1 MKAYTLLEVIQSE
14 MKLMTLC
21 TIETLRI
28 KRLSLFQL
36 QSSMLDSQGKCT
48 LFRCLLNTS
57 NGSGVETLT
66 IQNIKIQ
73 LMFYKEDT
81 Q

>member
-28 KRLSLFQL
+28 KRLALFQL
-36 QSSMLDSQGKCT
+36 
-48 LFRCLLNTS
+48 
-57 NGSGVETLT
+57 
-66 IQNIKIQ
+66 
-73 LMFYKEDT
+73 
-81 Q
+81 

>member
-1 MKAYTLLEVIQSE
+1 MKAHTLLEVIQSE

-28 KRLSLFQL
+28 KCLAMFQL
-36 QSSMLDSQGKCT
+36 YISMLESQGKYT

-57 NGSGVETLT
+57 NGSSVETLI
-66 IQNIKIQ
+66 IQNSKI
-73 LMFYKEDT
+73 
-81 Q
+81 